1 MLSDHRQAP
10 GLVDGQGASPASAS
24 EASSDDSNILSASKT
39 NLKKFRK
46 RRLLE
51 SSDDASEADAG
62 DAPVAKSYK
71 LGLQGEGQRR
81 EDEKEDNISEYER
94 MRLKRIAQNKL
105 LLMSTGILRDLTEG
119 TKDMSSSR
127 TARAVKKEGN
137 AREKGIADREAG
149 RPKGDCSTRSNEK
162 SLRTDQEHLLRRCG
176 ECKASLRSS
185 EFSTE
190 EWHKGSDLGT
200 CTACSDIDP
209 SLQRRESKR
218 KTAGKINR
226 YRASYSDPS
235 RHEFKVGVKVMAR
248 YKNHN
253 FYDAVLRKDLGDGT
267 WKVRWEDGDSHDTIK
282 NVIDIRPMQD
292 ESWKHISSEDEMP
305 GACNIAQRE
314 RQADKGSSRVVSSRT
329 DRTGEQEHSADRET
343 VIIRGSSVSLVYLRQ
358 LVQKRGGWA
367 MCNAERKWGEVV
379 SCMR

>member
-1 MLSDHRQAP
+1 M
-10 GLVDGQGASPASAS
+10 
-24 EASSDDSNILSASKT
+24 
-39 NLKKFRK
+39 
-46 RRLLE
+46 
-51 SSDDASEADAG
+51 
-62 DAPVAKSYK
+62 PVAKAYR
-71 LGLQGEGQRR
+71 LEVHVQGQGQ

-94 MRLKRIAQNKL
+94 MRLKRIAENKL
-105 LLMSTGILRDLTEG
+105 LLISTGILRDFTEA
-119 TKDMSSSR
+119 TKDISSSR
-127 TARAVKKEGN
+127 AASALKEGGN
-137 AREKGIADREAG
+137 AREKGKAGLEAG
-149 RPKGDCSTRSNEK
+149 RPKGNGSTTSNDQ
-162 SLRTDQEHLLRRCG
+162 SLEADQEHLVRRCG
-176 ECKASLRSS
+176 LCKASLRSS
-185 EFSTE
+185 EFSKE
-190 EWHKGSDLGT
+190 EWYKGSDLGT
-200 CTACSDIDP
+200 CTTCFEDDP
-209 SLQRRESKR
+209 SLQRRKSKR

-226 YRASYSDPS
+226 YRASCSDPS
-235 RHEFKVGVKVMAR
+235 RLEFNVGDKVMAR
-248 YKNHN
+248 YKNNN

-329 DRTGEQEHSADRET
+329 DKTGEQEHSADRET